1 MRIAGLLF
9 ILLLAGCAIGTQ
21 EADFENELIIADTLV
36 RFPVSDQ
43 TYPQSQAVELFE
55 SYDSVRYLCYL
66 NPGKNEILFFFLDSM
81 KLSHKISLAQ
91 DGPHG
96 VGKAVGFTVGSL
108 DSIYVTSKGRKI
120 LYLVNRNGLLLSNND
135 YSAACPLSMSSY
147 STTKTPVFVTDT
159 CLYLPLLPAGNW
171 STITDKQMVSF
182 NLCLSLNLTRGAASL
197 CTAGY
202 PESAYETRSVQYQWC
217 RGDELY
223 VISFERNDKLYTTVD
238 FAELKATTAKSNFHR
253 KTESPPTNPTPE
265 QYLRYSIET
274 PSYSGIIYDKYRDVY
289 YRICYQGKTTGKDDN
304 LMQLASFKPSYSIL
318 ILNKHLEVIGETLLS
333 ENQFYPEEYFVAKEG
348 FYISENTVFNENYDE
363 DYLTY
368 RLLRLARR

>member
-1 MRIAGLLF
+1 MRTAGLLF
-9 ILLLAGCAIGTQ
+9 ILLLAGCAIGSQ
-21 EADFENELIIADTLV
+21 EADFENELIIADTIV

-66 NPGKNEILFFFLDSM
+66 NPGKNEILFFFLDSI

-96 VGKAVGFTVGSL
+96 VGKAVGFSVGSL
-108 DSIYVTSKGRKI
+108 DSVYVTSKGRKI
-120 LYLVNRNGLLLSNND
+120 LYLVDRNGLLLSSND
-135 YSAACPLSMSSY
+135 YSAASPLSMSSY
-147 STTKTPVFVTDT
+147 STTKTPVFLTDT

-171 STITDKQMVSF
+171 STITEKQMVSF
-182 NLCLSLNLTRGAASL
+182 NVCLSLNLTRGAASL
-197 CTAGY
+197 CPACY
-202 PESAYETRSVQYQWC
+202 PESAFETRSVQYQWC

-223 VISFERNDKLYTTVD
+223 VISFERNDKLYATVD

-253 KTESPPTNPTPE
+253 KTESPPSNPAPE

-274 PSYSGIIYDKYRDVY
+274 PSYTGIIYDKYRDVY

-318 ILNKHLEVIGETLLS
+318 ILDKHLEVIGETLLP

-348 FYISENTVFNENYDE
+348 LYISENSVFNENYDE
-363 DYLTY
+363 NYLAY
-368 RLLRLARR
+368 RLLRLTKR